1 MLFRSNNEQTLYE
14 ILKISPTATSEEI
27 KIAYRK
33 MAMKY
38 HPDVNPAANDEMMYK
53 INEAYKVLKDTK
65 SRRLYDETLRKSGQ
79 YQKNNSTTGFDNQNN
94 PTPTSGRE
102 NFRKHTSTS
111 HSYGKRYSHY
121 NTNGFEQCTKEEFI
135 NNININED
143 MLKSWYKNS
152 VHAGKTLKKRQKDTN
167 W

>member
-1 MLFRSNNEQTLYE
+1 MQENNEQTLYE

-38 HPDVNPAANDEMMYK
+38 HPDVNPDANDEMMYK

-94 PTPTSGRE
+94 PTQLVVEKILE
-102 NFRKHTSTS
+102 NTQVHHIAMVKGIVIIILMVLSNAQ
-111 HSYGKRYSHY
+111 K
-121 NTNGFEQCTKEEFI
+121 
-135 NNININED
+135 
-143 MLKSWYKNS
+143 KSLLI
-152 VHAGKTLKKRQKDTN
+152 T
-167 W
+167 